1 METEQ
6 MSTSIGLSLISLALS
21 ITALLASVCTNHK
34 LNQLLDDGHSE
45 YGRIRNSAVETMSLV

>member
-34 LNQLLDDGHSE
+34 LNQLLDGHSE